1 MSPAVPPDPRPR
13 SEPGRPLHIA
23 HGVLTLDVGGLER
36 IVLDLVR
43 VGRRQGH
50 RVSVICLER
59 PGTLAPTAEAEG
71 ATVVSLGKPPGRR
84 PELVPRAAEVL
95 RALGPDVI
103 HTHAVGALWYLGRAA
118 RTTGRVPTV
127 HTEHIDN
134 VGKAVGRFAKLKT
147 RLLWNRAGRF
157 ASAFCGVSE
166 DVSRSVGR
174 WGTVP
179 RAKVHTVL
187 NGIDLDRYDRHGERA
202 GVRAGLGIP
211 PDARVIGTVGRLNE
225 VKRQDHL
232 IRALGTLGARAA
244 DVRLLLVGDG
254 PERGALERLVEGL
267 GLSARV
273 HFAGYQS
280 APERFLPAMDV
291 FALSSR
297 LEGLPLALLEAWA
310 AGLPVVSSA
319 VGGVPKVVRHG
330 ETGLLFPNGD
340 EPALARALLELL
352 DDPAKAARLAAA
364 GRAVVRRDFSLER
377 MASEYEGL
385 YRAAIAAGRG
395 GG

>member
-1 MSPAVPPDPRPR
+1 MSPAVLDPRPG
-13 SEPGRPLHIA
+13 SGPGRPLHIA
-23 HGVLTLDVGGLER
+23 HGVLALDVGGLER

-50 RVSVICLER
+50 RVSVVCLER
-59 PGTLAPTAEAEG
+59 PGTLAPAAEAEG
-71 ATVVSLGKPPGRR
+71 ATVVSLDKLPGRR
-84 PELVPRAAEVL
+84 PELVPKAVESLRVL
-95 RALGPDVI
+95 RPDVI
-103 HTHAVGALWYLGRAA
+103 HTHAVGALWYLGQAA
-118 RTTGRVPTV
+118 RAIGSVPTV

-134 VGKAVGRFAKLKT
+134 VGKAAGRFAKLKT

-157 ASAFCGVSE
+157 ASSFCGVSE
-166 DVSRSVGR
+166 DVSRSAGR

-179 RAKVHTVL
+179 RSKLRTVL
-187 NGIDLDRYDRHGERA
+187 NGIDLDRYERSEERA
-202 GVRAGLGIP
+202 GVRVELGIP
-211 PDARVIGTVGRLNE
+211 LGARVIGTVGRLNE

-232 IRALGTLGARAA
+232 IRALNALGADSA

-254 PERGALERLVEGL
+254 PERGTLERLVAEL

-291 FALSSR
+291 FALTSR

-319 VGGVPKVVRHG
+319 VGGVPKVVRDG

-340 EPALARALLELL
+340 EPALVRALRELL
-352 DDPAKAARLAAA
+352 NDPAKAARLAAA
-364 GRAVVRRDFSLER
+364 GRAVVRRDYSLER
-377 MASEYEGL
+377 MASEYEAL
-385 YRAAIAAGRG
+385 YRAAIATGRG

>member
-1 MSPAVPPDPRPR
+1 MSPARVDSLTG

-23 HGVLTLDVGGLER
+23 HGVLALDVGGLER

-50 RVSVICLER
+50 WVSVICLER
-59 PGTLAPTAEAEG
+59 PGTLALAAEAEG
-71 ATVVSLGKPPGRR
+71 ATVVSLDKPPGRR
-84 PELVPRAAEVL
+84 PELVPRAVETL
-95 RALGPDVI
+95 RALRPDVI
-103 HTHAVGALWYLGRAA
+103 HTHAIGALWYLGQAA
-118 RTTGRVPTV
+118 RAIGRVPTV

-157 ASAFCGVSE
+157 ASAFCGVSD
-166 DVSRSVGR
+166 DVSRSAGR

-179 RAKVHTVL
+179 RSKLRTVL
-187 NGIDLDRYDRHGERA
+187 NGIDLDRYDRSGARA
-202 GVRAGLGIP
+202 SVRAELQIP

-232 IRALGTLGARAA
+232 IRALGALGAAAA
-244 DVRLLLVGDG
+244 DARLLLVGDG
-254 PERGALERLVEGL
+254 PERGGLERLAEEL

-273 HFAGYQS
+273 HFAGYQP
-280 APERFLPAMDV
+280 APERFLAAMDV
-291 FALSSR
+291 FALTSR

-319 VGGVPKVVRHG
+319 VGGVPKVVRDG

-340 EPALARALLELL
+340 EPALARALRELL
-352 DDPAKAARLAAA
+352 ADPAKSARLAAA
-364 GRAVVRRDFSLER
+364 GRAVARRDFSLER
-377 MASEYEGL
+377 MASEYEAL
-385 YRAAIAAGRG
+385 YRAAIAADRG
-395 GG
+395 AG